1 MKASEGIADFKHR
14 FPNQPQYFQAEEEVA
29 EQVPELKY
37 YEGQRAWKLVKCD
50 IIMPS
55 ATQNEIEESCA

>member
-1 MKASEGIADFKHR
+1 MKASEVIADFKHR
-14 FPNQPQYFQAEEEVA
+14 FPNQPQYFQAAEKVA
-29 EQVPELKY
+29 EQFPELKY

-55 ATQNEIEESCA
+55 ATQNEIDGICA